1 MPVILNKWDEL
12 ITNTISPINIILIP
26 LTDEG
31 IRGFIV
37 QSEAEREKVRSL
49 LVDGIINRPKI
60 RDKQQYIQVNQALL
74 IRLLDKLYS
83 YKKLPGLGDKILHL
97 YDIVS
102 QHLEATLNFI
112 EDFFSNYF
120 DRNERAPMPYFSSS
134 IDELCRK
141 LELLETALEANVDVG
156 AELGA
161 ILTRNFEN
169 FCLGGRTSAT
179 YNELYYQRNLMNEL
193 LTDETLATENSIKEV
208 LFFFNFNNDD
218 YIAYLYQNLTSLTE
232 SLATRRE
239 KIAALRFEQKTI
251 NQLRTKMNTILNS
264 NMPSIKEQVNQWIEE
279 EIKFLEADI
288 TNETITKTENELE
301 DKIHTSLSVAKLA
314 LLLRLMIIDKIIVNR
329 VVAQVLRI
337 TVRTITTLQTE
348 NIAFGSLETKYHNP
362 DRGTINAVK
371 DMLFR
376 WINILNKL

>member
-1 MPVILNKWDEL
+1 MPVTLNKWDEL
-12 ITNTISPINIILIP
+12 ITNTLSPTNIILIP
-26 LTDEG
+26 LTDEV
-31 IRGFIV
+31 IRGLIF
-37 QSEAEREKVRSL
+37 QSEVEREKVRNL
-49 LVDGIINRPKI
+49 LVDGIVNRPKI

-83 YKKLPGLGDKILHL
+83 YKKFQGLGDKILCL

-102 QHLEATLNFI
+102 QHLEATVNFI

-120 DRNERAPMPYFSSS
+120 DRNERAPMAYFSTS

-141 LELLETALEANVDVG
+141 LELLKTALEANVDVG
-156 AELGA
+156 AELAA

-169 FCLGGRTSAT
+169 FCLGGKASAT

-232 SLATRRE
+232 SRATRRE

-279 EIKFLEADI
+279 EIKFLEADM
-288 TNETITKTENELE
+288 TNETTTKTENEPE

-337 TVRTITTLQTE
+337 TVRTTTTLQTE

-362 DRGTINAVK
+362 DRGTISAVK